1 MPYTPMAP
9 TIIIVQKL
17 NNISNQLES
26 GKNENNT
33 TSIKI
38 INIIHETI
46 FKCFFLLLIKIEL
59 ALSKNDDGIKIM

>member
-1 MPYTPMAP
+1 MIYTPIAP

-17 NNISNQLES
+17 NNISNQFES
-26 GKNENNT
+26 GKNENNI

-46 FKCFFLLLIKIEL
+46 FI
-59 ALSKNDDGIKIM
+59 